1 MATNFPAIEPTARR
15 FVPPKWPVSGV
26 RSQSGVTSLR
36 LWGSLP
42 SDGLLDLSFSNILDT
57 NAALILA
64 AYDAA
69 RGPID
74 ELTIPAI
81 IFAGTSAALLP
92 YFDPTSGVSQLTWH
106 FAQDSPPQVQSVVK
120 DVSSVAVQLV
130 AQLRR

>member
-1 MATNFPAIEPTARR
+1 MTTNFPAIEPTSRR
-15 FVPPKWPVSGV
+15 FTPPRWPVSGV

-42 SDGLLDLSFSNILDT
+42 SDGSLDLSFSNILDT
-57 NAALILA
+57 DAALIFA

-74 ELTIPAI
+74 ELLVPAI

-92 YFDPTSGVSQLTWH
+92 YVDPTSGVSKLTWH
-106 FAQDSPPQVQSVVK
+106 FPSDGPPQVQSVVK
-120 DVSSVAVQLV
+120 DVSSVSVQLV